1 MKPRAPDPGR
11 LDHDLYTHRRAL
23 QAGGSAWPGGR
34 RSAAFV
40 LLHVESV
47 ELDPPSDALR
57 DPRLRGDFGNFFPDY
72 RTHSYLEYGNR
83 IGVFRLLDWLQ
94 PRGWAVAA
102 AVNGIVARDKPAL
115 VRELARR
122 EVALLA
128 GGWSASRM
136 VSSAMPAAA
145 ERDLLQRTID
155 AIAQI
160 TGARPAGY
168 ASQDYGYSTNTPA
181 LLEDFG
187 FTHAVD
193 WPNDEIPFRFGPGR
207 RVVMLSVA
215 AELDDAHAMV
225 ARKLQ
230 PALWGRMLADALDH
244 WHAHALPGSVWILS
258 LHPWVAGA
266 AHRFPSLCRALAER
280 PAEAFWQARPED
292 IVAAWRE
299 RDTSS

>member
-1 MKPRAPDPGR
+1 MKPRAPAPRR
-11 LDHDLYTHRRAL
+11 LDHDLYAHRRAL
-23 QAGGSAWPGGR
+23 QAGGAVWPDGHR
-34 RSAAFV
+34 CAAFI

-94 PRGWAVAA
+94 ARGWAIAA
-102 AVNGIVARDKPAL
+102 TVNGIVARDKPAL

-122 EVALLA
+122 GVAILA

-136 VSSAMPAAA
+136 VSGALPAVA
-145 ERDLLQRTID
+145 ERELLRGTLD
-155 AIAQI
+155 AIAQV
-160 TGARPAGY
+160 TGSRPAGY

-181 LLEDFG
+181 LLEELG
-187 FTHAVD
+187 FTHAAD
-193 WPNDEIPFRFGPGR
+193 WPNDEIPFRFGPER
-207 RVVMLSVA
+207 RVVMLPVA
-215 AELDDAHAMV
+215 AELDDAHAMI
-225 ARKLQ
+225 ARKVQ
-230 PALWGRMLADALDH
+230 PAVWSRMLADALDH
-244 WHAHALPGSVWILS
+244 RHANALPGSVWILS

-266 AHRFPSLCRALAER
+266 AHRFPSLCHALSER
-280 PAEAFWQARPED
+280 PAKGFWQARPED

-299 RDTSS
+299 CNPSS